1 MFKFI
6 ASALFAVA
14 LALPVFAQDLTVSTV
29 TRAPFSL
36 EENSAD
42 TGFSIELWRAV
53 AKDLGRDF
61 QLIRHESFAEML
73 DAVKNGSSDAAIANI
88 SITSQR
94 ELEMDFSHP
103 IFASGLRTMIPLQSA
118 SNFSIL
124 WALASWDLFFAIMLA
139 FGLLMLGGMLMWV
152 FERDKQ
158 EYFDRP
164 ASKAVFPAFWW
175 ALNLV
180 VNGGFEERMPRSFM
194 GRIFGVLLVISSL
207 FIVSIFVA
215 KITAAMTI
223 SAIESSVG
231 SVNDLYGKRVGTVSG
246 STAQLFL
253 DSRDIR
259 SQEFEGFQTLVNAF
273 ENKELDAVVFD
284 SPILAYYVNTDGA
297 KIAELAGPTFQQ
309 ENYGIALP
317 TDSRLIEPI
326 NQSLLKLRENGT
338 YATLYR
344 KWFGETP

>member
-1 MFKFI
+1 MLKLI
-6 ASALFAVA
+6 GSALLAMAF
-14 LALPVFAQDLTVSTV
+14 ALPAFAQDLTVSTV
-29 TRAPFSL
+29 TRAPFSIV
-36 EENSAD
+36 ENSAD

-61 QLIRHESFAEML
+61 QLIRHDSFGEML
-73 DAVKNGSSDAAIANI
+73 EAVKSGSSDAAIANI

-94 ELEMDFSHP
+94 ELEMDFTHP
-103 IFASGLRTMIPLQSA
+103 IFASGLRTMIQRQSI
-118 SNFSIL
+118 SNFSII
-124 WALASWDLFFAIMLA
+124 WSLASWDLFFAVMLA
-139 FGLLMLGGMLMWV
+139 FGLLLIGGMLMWF
-152 FERDKQ
+152 FEREKQ

-180 VNGGFEERMPRSFM
+180 VNGGFEERIPRSFM

-215 KITAAMTI
+215 RITAAMTV
-223 SAIESSVG
+223 SAIESSVS
-231 SVNDLYGKRVGTVSG
+231 SVNDLYGKSVGTVTG
-246 STAQLFL
+246 STAELFL

-259 SQEFEGFQTLVNAF
+259 AQGYEGFQALVQAF
-273 ENKELDAVVFD
+273 EAKDIDAVVFD

-297 KIAELAGPTFQQ
+297 KIAELAGPIFQQ

-317 TDSRLIEPI
+317 TGSSLNEPI

>member
-1 MFKFI
+1 
-6 ASALFAVA
+6 L
-14 LALPVFAQDLTVSTV
+14 L
-29 TRAPFSL
+29 
-36 EENSAD
+36 
-42 TGFSIELWRAV
+42 
-53 AKDLGRDF
+53 
-61 QLIRHESFAEML
+61 LI
-73 DAVKNGSSDAAIANI
+73 
-88 SITSQR
+88 
-94 ELEMDFSHP
+94 
-103 IFASGLRTMIPLQSA
+103 
-118 SNFSIL
+118 
-124 WALASWDLFFAIMLA
+124 
-139 FGLLMLGGMLMWV
+139 GGMLMWF
-152 FERDKQ
+152 FEREKQ

-180 VNGGFEERMPRSFM
+180 VNGGFEERIPRSFM

-215 KITAAMTI
+215 RITAAMTV
-223 SAIESSVG
+223 SAIESSVS
-231 SVNDLYGKRVGTVSG
+231 SVNDLYGKSVGTVTG
-246 STAQLFL
+246 STAELFL

-259 SQEFEGFQTLVNAF
+259 AQGYEGFQALVQAF
-273 ENKELDAVVFD
+273 EAKDIDAVVFD

-297 KIAELAGPTFQQ
+297 KIAELAGPIFQQ

-317 TDSRLIEPI
+317 TGSSLNEPI